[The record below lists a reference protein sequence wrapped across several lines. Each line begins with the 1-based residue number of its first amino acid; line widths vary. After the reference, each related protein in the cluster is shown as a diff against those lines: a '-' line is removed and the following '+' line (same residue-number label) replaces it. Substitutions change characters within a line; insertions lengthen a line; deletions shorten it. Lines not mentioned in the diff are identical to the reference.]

1 MPTTDINDAQMIGRQ
16 WYHSAKGGKP
26 KLKQI
31 ILICA
36 SLVLAAPAVRE
47 SRTAVPGKDS
57 SDSNDS
63 SSQSRVESAR
73 NFQRRLRRKHLLR
86 LGKIFPGQPCESRGQ
101 RWIKDLAGKI
111 SYSAVEQS
119 SLICENYIAPF
130 EPLSCPLDQLSI
142 S

>member
-1 MPTTDINDAQMIGRQ
+1 MPSAGINDAQMIGRQ

-36 SLVLAAPAVRE
+36 SLVLAAPAVR
-47 SRTAVPGKDS
+47 
-57 SDSNDS
+57 
-63 SSQSRVESAR
+63 
-73 NFQRRLRRKHLLR
+73 
-86 LGKIFPGQPCESRGQ
+86 ESRGQ

>member
-1 MPTTDINDAQMIGRQ
+1 MRSESAISGHQRRANDWPAVVSFG
-16 WYHSAKGGKP
+16 KGGKP

-47 SRTAVPGKDS
+47 SR
-57 SDSNDS
+57 
-63 SSQSRVESAR
+63 
-73 NFQRRLRRKHLLR
+73 
-86 LGKIFPGQPCESRGQ
+86 GQ

-119 SLICENYIAPF
+119 SLIRENYID
-130 EPLSCPLDQLSI
+130 PLNH
-142 S
+142 